1 VAAAGLAAAVPLG
14 VAVREDAAPGSP
26 VPPGEVAGRGVA
38 PVVPVGRQVVQAVAA
53 LVQAAAAVCL
63 GAPLVVPVPL
73 VVPAG
78 PQVVRG
84 VTGPVRAATAVLGAV
99 TRHGAP
105 PVALAGLPVVRAGLP
120 VVRAG
125 LPVVRAGLP
134 VVRAGLP
141 VVRAGLPVVRAA
153 ARRGVP
159 PVVRVGLWLVRGVTL
174 LVGVA
179 GVLAGPGE
187 TRVGPGPAMP
197 EAAVPAQAARNA
209 TAALADAMR

>member
-1 VAAAGLAAAVPLG
+1 MAAAGLAAAVPLG
-14 VAVREDAAPGSP
+14 VAVREDAARGSP
-26 VPPGEVAGRGVA
+26 VLPDEVAGRGVA

-53 LVQAAAAVCL
+53 LVQAVAAVCL
-63 GAPLVVPVPL
+63 GVPL

-84 VTGPVRAATAVLGAV
+84 VTGPVRAATAALGAV

-105 PVALAGLPVVRAGLP
+105 PVALAGLQ
-120 VVRAG
+120 
-125 LPVVRAGLP
+125 
-134 VVRAGLP
+134 
-141 VVRAGLPVVRAA
+141 VVRAA

-174 LVGVA
+174 LAGVA

>member
-125 LPVVRAGLP
+125 LPVVRA
-134 VVRAGLP
+134 
-141 VVRAGLPVVRAA
+141 A